1 MEHSENTVL
10 VSLDVAIK
18 KLFPLIGS
26 FEEQVNIAKE
36 MASKNENDQLT
47 IDESAAIYFYTMSS
61 TSTSSQP
68 FYIYLNDALRSTD
81 WKIQKSYFPYLKLFI
96 SALSKLEPVALSV
109 ARGAKMDLSEKY
121 SIGKTFV
128 WSTFRYIVFVCF

>member
-1 MEHSENTVL
+1 
-10 VSLDVAIK
+10 
-18 KLFPLIGS
+18 LFPLIGS
-26 FEEQVNIAKE
+26 FEGQVNIAKE